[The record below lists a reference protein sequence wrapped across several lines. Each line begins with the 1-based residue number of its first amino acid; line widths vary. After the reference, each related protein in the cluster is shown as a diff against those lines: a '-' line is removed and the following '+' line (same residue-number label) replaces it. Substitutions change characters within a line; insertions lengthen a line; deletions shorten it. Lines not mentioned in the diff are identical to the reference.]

1 MSKPMTQ
8 IQIETAVHQIDG
20 YYIRSPW
27 EDEQEANFNK
37 AKAECIK
44 NMEIALANVQSITLE
59 QFLKGTH
66 RI

>member
-1 MSKPMTQ
+1 MTKPMTQ

-20 YYIRSPW
+20 YYIRSSW
-27 EDEQEANFNK
+27 KDEREPTFNK

-44 NMEIALANVQSITLE
+44 NMEIALANVKSITLD
-59 QFLKGTH
+59 QFLKGTR

>member
-1 MSKPMTQ
+1 MNRPLTQ
-8 IQIETAVHQIDG
+8 NQIETVVHQIDG
-20 YYIRSPW
+20 YYTRSSW
-27 EDEQEANFNK
+27 TDEKEATFNK

-44 NMEIALANVQSITLE
+44 NMEIALTNVQSITLD